1 MICIVRYA
9 NMQKDLPPDIQS
21 ALEKLRLLVV
31 SRTTSQTEISL
42 ATGVDQS
49 QISRIL
55 AGRIRR
61 VSGNVIALCKFAN
74 NADASRGRDPS
85 ESAVL
90 MSALRSVWDGT
101 PAHAE
106 AIASVLL
113 SLRKFKEVE

>member
-1 MICIVRYA
+1 
-9 NMQKDLPPDIQS
+9 MQKEIPSDIQS
-21 ALEKLRLLVV
+21 ALGKLRLLV
-31 SRTTSQTEISL
+31 SSKEISQTEISL

-55 AGRIRR
+55 AGQVRR
-61 VSGNVIALCKFAN
+61 VSANVLEICKFASSFEG
-74 NADASRGRDPS
+74 SRNRDPS

-90 MSALRSVWDGT
+90 MSALRTVWDGT

-113 SLRKFKEVE
+113 SLRKFKEVG

>member
-1 MICIVRYA
+1 
-9 NMQKDLPPDIQS
+9 MQNSLPSDIQA
-21 ALEKLRLLVV
+21 ALDKLRLLVT
-31 SRTTSQTEISL
+31 SRQVSQTDVSL

-55 AGRIRR
+55 AGQVRR
-61 VSGNVIALCKFAN
+61 VSGNVIELCKFAN
-74 NADASRGRDPS
+74 NFDVSPDRDPS

-113 SLRKFKEVE
+113 SLRKFKEVG